1 MSFSHVT
8 DITPG
13 AFNRLILIQQQDHP
27 YVIEALPQAPSSYH
41 FLSLL
46 SFQSMPDATIF
57 VPSSLASVALSDHQ
71 NGSYQGHWTFTKSSR
86 PLPGLTLHDLVAAYA
101 NVDHSP

>member
-1 MSFSHVT
+1 MT

-46 SFQSMPDATIF
+46 SFQSIPDATILSLP
-57 VPSSLASVALSDHQ
+57 VWLLWPSQTIRMALTKVTGPSLSPAGPFQASPYMIS
-71 NGSYQGHWTFTKSSR
+71 
-86 PLPGLTLHDLVAAYA
+86 
-101 NVDHSP
+101 